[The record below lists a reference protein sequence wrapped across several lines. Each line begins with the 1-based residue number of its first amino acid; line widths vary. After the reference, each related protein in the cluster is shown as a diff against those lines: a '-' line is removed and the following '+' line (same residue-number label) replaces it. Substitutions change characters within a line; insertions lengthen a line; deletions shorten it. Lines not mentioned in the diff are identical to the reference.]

1 MLNSYKSTFLNE
13 EDTND
18 QDEILDSQCKS
29 NIPKKL
35 YIDRAEIIKF
45 DTEDKEK
52 DKKELKTP
60 TKILDFLYLGSQED
74 ALSQIKL
81 KVIYTNYI

>member
-35 YIDRAEIIKF
+35 YIDGAEIIKF

-74 ALSQIKL
+74 ALSLIKL
-81 KVIYTNYI
+81 KVIFTNYI